1 VVVGEVSIG
10 SVAAAVKRSFTTCL
24 GDVVFGM
31 EDGAVSIFGLVFG
44 VAASANDGQVVL
56 LAGAT
61 GAAAAAVSMMAGD
74 YLETISVRDTARARL
89 ARDQAA
95 IAQHPEQKQQELA
108 ANLRRAGLGEDEVG
122 QVVGILTR
130 QPGRLARVLTA
141 FDPRLGGDADANP
154 WSHAF
159 WMFASDIFAAATP
172 VLPFVFFPIDTA
184 RLVSLMITS
193 LLLLLLGVGRG
204 LIARRN
210 VLRTAL
216 ETLGV
221 ATAAAVAGVLI
232 GRVVGGG

>member
-1 VVVGEVSIG
+1 MAIGVSAG
-10 SVAAAVKRSFTTCL
+10 SIATAVKGSFTSCL

-74 YLETISVRDTARARL
+74 YLETISVRDTAQARL
-89 ARDQAA
+89 AREQAA
-95 IAQHPEQKQQELA
+95 IARHPEQKQQEIA
-108 ANLRRAGLGEDEVG
+108 ATLRRAGLSEDEVG
-122 QVVGILTR
+122 QVVGVLTR
-130 QPGRLARVLTA
+130 HPSRLLSVLMA
-141 FDPRLGGDADANP
+141 FDPHLGNDAAANP
-154 WSHAF
+154 WSHAL
-159 WMFASDIFAAATP
+159 WMFGADIFAAATP

-184 RLVSLMITS
+184 RSVSLGITT

-204 LIARRN
+204 VIAHRN
-210 VLRTAL
+210 VARTAL

-232 GRVVGGG
+232 GRLVGGG

>member
-1 VVVGEVSIG
+1 MASEVSVG
-10 SVAAAVKRSFTTCL
+10 SVAAAVKSSFTSCL

-89 ARDQAA
+89 AREQAA
-95 IAQHPEQKQQELA
+95 ITQHPERKEREIA
-108 ANLRRAGLGEDEVG
+108 ATLRRAGLSEAEVSE
-122 QVVGILTR
+122 VVGV
-130 QPGRLARVLTA
+130 LAREPARLLGVLTA
-141 FDPRLGGDADANP
+141 FDPSLGSGADANP
-154 WSHAF
+154 WSHAL
-159 WMFASDIFAAATP
+159 WMFTADIFAAATP

-184 RLVSLMITS
+184 RAVSLAITS

-204 LIARRN
+204 LIAHRN
-210 VLRTAL
+210 VLQTAL
-216 ETLGV
+216 ETLSV

-232 GRVVGGG
+232 GRVVSGG

>member
-1 VVVGEVSIG
+1 
-10 SVAAAVKRSFTTCL
+10 VASDLWAGALVAAVKRSFTACL

-95 IAQHPEQKQQELA
+95 ITQHPEQKQQEIA
-108 ANLRRAGLGEDEVG
+108 ATLRRAGLSDDEVG
-122 QVVGILTR
+122 QVVGVLAH
-130 QPGRLARVLTA
+130 QPARLLSVLTA
-141 FDPRLGGDADANP
+141 FDPRLGTGAEENP

-159 WMFASDIFAAATP
+159 WMFAADIFAAATP
-172 VLPFVFFPIDTA
+172 VLPFVYFRIDTA
-184 RLVSLMITS
+184 RFVSLGITS
-193 LLLLLLGVGRG
+193 LLLLLLGLGRG
-204 LIARRN
+204 VIAHRN
-210 VLRTAL
+210 VLHTAL

>member
-1 VVVGEVSIG
+1 VVGEASAG
-10 SVAAAVKRSFTTCL
+10 SVVAALKRSFANCL

-89 ARDQAA
+89 AREQAA
-95 IAQHPEQKQQELA
+95 IAQHPEQKQAEVA
-108 ANLRRAGLGEDEVG
+108 TALRRAGLSEDEVG
-122 QVVGILTR
+122 QVVGVLTR
-130 QPGRLARVLTA
+130 DPARLLKVLTA
-141 FDPRLGGDADANP
+141 FDPRLSADADANP

-184 RLVSLMITS
+184 RFVSLVITS
-193 LLLLLLGVGRG
+193 LLLLLLGLGRG
-204 LIARRN
+204 VIAHRN
-210 VLRTAL
+210 VLQTAL

-221 ATAAAVAGVLI
+221 AMAAAVAGVLI
-232 GRVVGGG
+232 GRVVGG